1 MEQQNKIETTLEK
14 ISLIENIPIE
24 FSINDRRPIKFRCP
38 TINEMLT
45 SVDFKMF
52 ATIIS
57 LDSERAKKF
66 NLKFSFDSSSTGK
79 IIQGLLSLSEYSN
92 LLSKYFLKYVEN
104 SKFENYS
111 MFVDNEKIMSYEF
124 EYIANTMLISLGQK
138 DFEEKQEKINENI
151 DPRIAEILKAQKESE
166 EKLKA
171 IKNKKQKSQKAY
183 SIEEILLAISY
194 EFGLSMSELLQ
205 KTYFSVVWYFSF
217 VARVDAHKL
226 NQMILSSGMSKQKN
240 YNYWLNK

>member
-24 FSINDRRPIKFRCP
+24 FSINDRRPIRFRCP
-38 TINEMLT
+38 AINEMLT

-57 LDSERAKKF
+57 LDSEKAKKF
-66 NLKFSFDSSSTGK
+66 NLKFNFDSSSTGK

-111 MFVDNEKIMSYEF
+111 MIVDNEKIMSYEL
-124 EYIANTMLISLGQK
+124 EYIANTILISLGQK
-138 DFEEKQEKINENI
+138 DFEEKQEQINENI
-151 DPRIAEILKAQKESE
+151 DPRIAEILKAQKDSE

-171 IKNKKQKSQKAY
+171 IKNKKQKSQKGY

-217 VARVDAHKL
+217 VAKVDAHKL
-226 NQMILSSGMSKQKN
+226 NQMILSSGMSKQKS
-240 YNYWLNK
+240 YSYWLNK